1 MTRNCA
7 NVAKFTPC
15 GCPAPAAA
23 VFRPPYARTFERL
36 LDGNHA
42 GRVRTHMPHL
52 AWSAKPVS
60 DVLTIRQDVG
70 EADEGFASGYFSAVA
85 EGANHPGP
93 GPPGDLVEM
102 QAFESCFGG
111 DDVREW
117 RTEDLDDLGSA
128 ALMSPDPAVVADTE
142 LLPAAAGYQVQQ
154 IWVVAAGQV
163 RM

>member
-1 MTRNCA
+1 VTRNCA

-60 DVLTIRQDVG
+60 DVLTVRQEVG

-85 EGANHPGP
+85 EGANHPG
-93 GPPGDLVEM
+93 
-102 QAFESCFGG
+102 
-111 DDVREW
+111 
-117 RTEDLDDLGSA
+117 LGRPAIWSRCRRLRAVSA
-128 ALMSPDPAVVADTE
+128 ATTCANGARRTWMTWAPP
-142 LLPAAAGYQVQQ
+142 
-154 IWVVAAGQV
+154 
-163 RM
+163 R